1 MHDNHDNET
10 PAPAKANLG
19 KMGAR
24 LAGKTGKA
32 YWKSFDELAQTPE
45 FEQWVDDEFPNRK
58 SLLALD
64 RRRFLTLGG
73 AALGLAGLSGCR
85 FLPAYEAVPY
95 VRTPEE
101 LVAGKPLIYATT
113 LPRAGYGMGVLVESH
128 EGRPNKIEGNPRHPA
143 SLGATDVWGQ
153 AELLAMYDPDRSQS
167 VVNLNEISSW
177 DQFLGVVRRDL
188 ASRRANGGAG
198 LAILTETITSPTL
211 GAQMQALMAKY
222 PQAKWH
228 AYEPAGRDSVYAGTQ
243 AAFGQPL
250 NPVYRLKNADVIVS
264 LDADFLLTMPGSV
277 RYAKDFAA
285 GRRVRKNN
293 PKMNRLYAVESSYTI
308 TGASADHRFAVKPS
322 QIEAVA
328 SALYN
333 AVSGN
338 GGASEAVAGM
348 NAETFGALVA
358 DLQANRGRAVVI
370 PGEEALPAVHTLAH
384 ALNSA
389 LGAIGSTVVY
399 SAPLEA
405 TPTDKVASLRELVSD
420 MNAGRVQT
428 LVVLSG
434 NPAYNAPADLKFA
447 EAMMGRNG
455 DKENV
460 PLRIHF
466 GMYADETSKLSHWHI
481 AESHPFEVWGDLRA
495 FDGTASIVQPL
506 IAPLYD
512 TRSAHEFIAEL
523 ADEPRFGYDIL
534 REFWQGQ
541 RPETGRAF
549 DKWWEGVLLNGV
561 VPNSTPAPVAPTL
574 AAFIPPTTP
583 QGAGTDLEVNFR
595 VDPTIYDGRYANNTW
610 LQELPKPITTIT
622 WDNAAIIAP
631 STAKR
636 LGLIY
641 NLKDNDAYNI
651 GQTSGK
657 RVVAVKVN
665 GGVLKMPIW
674 VLPGQPTDTIT
685 LHLGYG
691 RTSAGAVGG
700 TSAGDTQGFNT
711 YMLRTADTM
720 SFAGGATVVPTDIE
734 YEISNTQPHHTLRG
748 INEEENRS
756 NIVVAGTLAEYVQ
769 HNGKLGNEEHI
780 PTYPEATGW
789 GTHEESERGVT
800 GVDGSL
806 NGVRSDKGHYNNES
820 TREVP
825 ADSFRGDW
833 KYTDRSTSNKEG
845 WPSLYPEFS
854 NKDLNAW
861 AMSIDLTTCI
871 GCNACTIAC
880 QAENNIPTVG
890 KDQVGKGREMHW
902 IRIDHYYAGDDFEN
916 PESYFQPV
924 ACVHCEKAPC
934 EPVCPVAATV
944 HSHEGINQMVYNRCI
959 GTRYCSNNC
968 PYKVRRFNFL
978 KWTQGA
984 GGPTT
989 LNFVELPVL
998 KMLPNPEVTVRGRGV
1013 MEKCTYCVQRISRVR
1028 IEAKKEQREIRD
1040 GEVITACQQVCPTD
1054 AIIFGDINNPNSE
1067 VSRLREEPHDYSLLG
1082 ELNTRPRTTY
1092 LARVKNTNPAIR
1104 VSGPEEAPAKELAPE
1119 ATVVPQ
1125 AQGT

>member
-1 MHDNHDNET
+1 MHNNDTDNET
-10 PAPAKANLG
+10 PAKANLG

-32 YWKSFDELAQTPE
+32 YWKSFDELAQTDA

-58 SLLALD
+58 SLLQLD
-64 RRRFLTLGG
+64 RRKFLTLGG

-85 FLPAYEAVPY
+85 FLPAQQAVPY

-101 LVAGKPLIYATT
+101 LVAGKPLVYATT
-113 LPRAGYGMGVLVESH
+113 LPRAGYGIGVLVESH
-128 EGRPNKIEGNPRHPA
+128 EGRPSKVEGNPRHPA
-143 SLGATDVWGQ
+143 SLGATDVWAQ
-153 AELLAMYDPDRSQS
+153 AELLNMYDPDRSQA
-167 VVNLNEISSW
+167 VVNGTEIGSW
-177 DQFLGVVRRDL
+177 DQFLGVMHRDL
-188 ASRRANGGAG
+188 NARSRQSGAG

-211 GAQMQALMAKY
+211 GAQMTAFMAKY

-228 AYEPAGRDSVYAGTQ
+228 AYEPVNRDNVYAGTQ

-250 NPVYRLKNADVIVS
+250 TPTYRLKNANVIVS
-264 LDADFLLTMPGSV
+264 LDSDFLLTAPGSV
-277 RYAKDFAA
+277 RYGSDFAS
-285 GRRVRKNN
+285 GRRVRKAS
-293 PKMNRLYAVESSYTI
+293 PQMNRLYTVESSYTI
-308 TGASADHRFAVKPS
+308 TGASSDHRFPVKPS
-322 QIEAVA
+322 QVEAVA
-328 SALYN
+328 SALYA
-333 AVSGN
+333 AVSGS
-338 GGASEAVAGM
+338 GSVAAPGID
-348 NAETFGALVA
+348 AQTFGAMVA
-358 DLQANRGRAVVI
+358 DLQANQGRAVVI
-370 PGEEALPAVHTLAH
+370 AGDEATPATHALAH
-384 ALNSA
+384 AINSA
-389 LGAIGSTVVY
+389 LGAIGTTVTY
-399 SAPLEA
+399 SQPLEV
-405 TPTDKVASLRELVSD
+405 TPTDKMASLRELVSD

-428 LVVLSG
+428 LVIMG
-434 NPAYNAPADLKFA
+434 ANPAYNAPADLKFA
-447 EAMMGRNG
+447 EAMMGQNANK
-455 DKENV
+455 KENV

-466 GMYADETSKLSHWHI
+466 GMYADETAKLSHWHI
-481 AESHPFEVWGDLRA
+481 AESHPFETWGDVRA
-495 FDGTASIVQPL
+495 FDGTVSIIQPL

-512 TRSAHEFIAEL
+512 TRSASEFIAEL
-523 ADEPRFGYDIL
+523 ADEPRFGYDIV
-534 REFWQGQ
+534 REYWQNT

-549 DKWWEGVLLNGV
+549 DKWWESVMLNGV
-561 VPNSTPAPVAPTL
+561 VANSAPPPVTPTL
-574 AAFIPPTTP
+574 AVFTPPASAP
-583 QGAGTDLEVNFR
+583 SGTDLEVNFR
-595 VDPTIYDGRYANNTW
+595 LDPTIYDGRYANNTW

-641 NLKDNDAYNI
+641 NLKENDAYNI

-657 RVVAVKVN
+657 RVVAVEVN
-665 GGVLKMPIW
+665 GGILKMPVWI
-674 VLPGQPTDTIT
+674 LPGHPADTVT

-700 TSAGDTQGFNT
+700 TGVGDTQGFNT
-711 YMLRTADTM
+711 YILRTANTM
-720 SFAGGATVVPTDIE
+720 GFATGAKIVPTDLT

-756 NIVVAGTLAEYVQ
+756 SIVVAGTLAEYKQ
-769 HNGKLGNEEHI
+769 HNGELGHGEKV
-780 PTYPEATGW
+780 PSFPEATGW
-789 GTHEESERGVT
+789 GTHREDEAEGEHGVT

-806 NGVRSDKGHYNNES
+806 SGIRNDKGHYQET

-825 ADSFRGDW
+825 ADLYRRQW
-833 KYTDRSTSNKEG
+833 NYTDKSTSNKEG

-944 HSHEGINQMVYNRCI
+944 HSHEGLNQMVYNRCI

-978 KWTQGA
+978 KWTAGCGRADNAQLCGIARSQNALQPGSDRAGA
-984 GGPTT
+984 RRHGKMY
-989 LNFVELPVL
+989 VL
-998 KMLPNPEVTVRGRGV
+998 R
-1013 MEKCTYCVQRISRVR
+1013 
-1028 IEAKKEQREIRD
+1028 A
-1040 GEVITACQQVCPTD
+1040 A
-1054 AIIFGDINNPNSE
+1054 
-1067 VSRLREEPHDYSLLG
+1067 H
-1082 ELNTRPRTTY
+1082 
-1092 LARVKNTNPAIR
+1092 LAG
-1104 VSGPEEAPAKELAPE
+1104 SY
-1119 ATVVPQ
+1119 
-1125 AQGT
+1125 